1 MFLKAFVILPAIFSL
16 VTAARMNSAM
26 GSKRGGFS
34 LEPFGHGTHHSHAL
48 KTIRSSVDSSGKAN
62 ERSHPENELDSA
74 GFGAPAYGSVGAAG
88 FGSPVQGFG
97 GPAGHHQGGASG
109 FGLGSQSGP
118 FGGPSASY
126 NDQSGS
132 IGSPLGS
139 FGGPAAAFGGQSGY
153 GGGAQGG
160 APGYGAAAG
169 GYGGNS
175 DAGMPYQ
182 FQYNVNEYGNN
193 FGHSQSSDGN
203 QVTGRYFVQLPDGR
217 LQTVDFKSDPL
228 NGYTADV
235 QYQGQAQ
242 YPGSNNGGYSSQPSG
257 AQYPSGGTQ
266 QAPQGNYGSGIGGGS
281 VGQLPLAFNGQGN
294 YGGALPSAPG
304 SFAGPGAFSVKP
316 Y

>member
-1 MFLKAFVILPAIFSL
+1 
-16 VTAARMNSAM
+16 
-26 GSKRGGFS
+26 
-34 LEPFGHGTHHSHAL
+34 
-48 KTIRSSVDSSGKAN
+48 
-62 ERSHPENELDSA
+62 
-74 GFGAPAYGSVGAAG
+74 
-88 FGSPVQGFG
+88 
-97 GPAGHHQGGASG
+97 
-109 FGLGSQSGP
+109 
-118 FGGPSASY
+118 
-126 NDQSGS
+126 
-132 IGSPLGS
+132 
-139 FGGPAAAFGGQSGY
+139 
-153 GGGAQGG
+153 
-160 APGYGAAAG
+160 
-169 GYGGNS
+169 
-175 DAGMPYQ
+175 MPYQ

-257 AQYPSGGTQ
+257 AQYPSGGTL

-304 SFAGPGAFSVKP
+304 GFIGPGAFSVKP